1 MTRVGEEPSL
11 IQTTRPQARS
21 VRSRGADRRA
31 QGGANQYDLGSF
43 NEATI
48 IETIRQAG
56 VISRTEVAE
65 RTGLTQQ
72 SVSRILRLLIERGL
86 VVEGEQVRTEQVG
99 KPRTTIKLRAEAA
112 HAVGVLVD
120 PTSLTLV
127 LSNLDGSVV
136 ERLVATL
143 DADVSPDSLVELI
156 SDRIDEL
163 VSTSEID
170 RESLLGVGVATP
182 GPITTEG
189 SLLELPLSRSWRN
202 VPLRDLLQ
210 NRLDCPVIV
219 QKDGEAAAVGERW
232 VGRTTRSG
240 DFVFLYFGTGI
251 GSGLVLNGDVY
262 RGVSSNAGEFGQLCA
277 IRVGR
282 VDSVGRPLL
291 VRECNPTAALPE
303 IARELGYSGTASTYP
318 EMCAE
323 VGRGEAHAV
332 AAAEQIASVI
342 AQGATALIDLL
353 DLPLMVIG
361 GPAFEPELRD
371 LVVSVISRE
380 VNTVPTAH
388 SARKVLVERSVLQ
401 GEAGAIG
408 AASSIFHDNFAP
420 RMGSKTRSM
429 TL

>member
-1 MTRVGEEPSL
+1 VTQVGEEPSL
-11 IQTTRPQARS
+11 LKSARPAR
-21 VRSRGADRRA
+21 RAQSRGADRRA
-31 QGGANQYDLGSF
+31 HGGANQYDLGSF

-120 PTSLTLV
+120 PTSLTFV

-136 ERLVATL
+136 ERLTVAL
-143 DADVSPDSLVELI
+143 DADVSPDSLVESI

-163 VSTSEID
+163 ISTSGID
-170 RESLLGVGVATP
+170 RDSLLGVGVATP
-182 GPITTEG
+182 GPITMDG
-189 SLLELPLSRSWRN
+189 ALLELPLSRSWRN
-202 VPLRDLLQ
+202 VPLRDLLEK
-210 NRLDCPVIV
+210 RLDCPVIV

-282 VDSVGRPLL
+282 VDSAGRPLL

-303 IARELGYSGTASTYP
+303 IARELGYAGTASTYR

-323 VGRGEAHAV
+323 VGRGEDHAV
-332 AAAEQIASVI
+332 AAVEQIASVI

-388 SARKVLVERSVLQ
+388 SAREVLVERSVLQ

-408 AASSIFHDNFAP
+408 AASSIFHNTFAP